1 MSVAVVL
8 KGYPRL
14 SETFIAQE
22 IYSLEREG
30 IELQLV
36 SLRHPTDPHTHPI
49 HSKIHSAV
57 NYLPEYLYQEP
68 VRVWNS
74 WRIAR
79 QLAGSPRAR
88 QIWLADLRRDFSV
101 NRIRRFGQ
109 SMVLAAELSK
119 NTRHLYAHFLHTPA
133 SVTRYAATIRH
144 LPWSFSAHAKD
155 IWTTP
160 QWEKTEKLADCAWAV
175 TCTENGYQH
184 LAALS
189 NTECSHLHRL
199 YHGLD
204 GDLFADP
211 GPSSSDRDG
220 SDPDSPVR
228 ILSVGRAVQKKG
240 FDVLLRALAELPDK
254 LHWEWRHAGGGE
266 QLNSLKAI
274 AAELSLAKHIQW
286 LGPLPSREILGWY
299 RDSDLFVLPSRIAS
313 SGDRDGLPNVLMEA
327 ASQRLA
333 SISCALPGIQE
344 FIETEHHGLLV
355 PADNATMLSQAICRA
370 VSSPA
375 LRRQLGHAALQRLRQ
390 DFDHASNI
398 KPLLALLNP
407 AGKPH

>member
-22 IYSLEREG
+22 IYTLEREG

-49 HSKIHSAV
+49 HSKIQSPV

-68 VRVWNS
+68 VRVWHS

-79 QLAGSPRAR
+79 QFAGYHRAR
-88 QIWLADLRRDFSV
+88 QIWLADLKRDFSV

-119 NTRHLYAHFLHTPA
+119 KTKHLYAHFLHTPA
-133 SVTRYAATIRH
+133 SVTRYAATIRR

-160 QWEKTEKLADCAWAV
+160 KWEKTEKLADCTWAV

-184 LAALS
+184 LAALA
-189 NTECSHLHRL
+189 NEGGHLHRL

-204 GDLFADP
+204 RDLFSDP
-211 GPSSSDRDG
+211 GPIASDRDG
-220 SDPDSPVR
+220 SDPDLPVR
-228 ILSVGRAVQKKG
+228 MLSVGRAVPKKG
-240 FDVLLRALAELPDK
+240 FDVLLRALAQLPGEI
-254 LHWEWRHAGGGE
+254 HWQWRHAGGGE
-266 QLNSLKAI
+266 QLHSLKAI
-274 AAELSLAKHIQW
+274 AAELGLAQHIQW
-286 LGPLPSREILGWY
+286 LGPLPSEQILHWY
-299 RDSDLFVLPSRIAS
+299 RDSDLFVLPSRITP

-344 FIETEHHGLLV
+344 FIETEHQGLLV
-355 PADNATMLSQAICRA
+355 PADDATMLSGAIHRA
-370 VSSPA
+370 VTHPA
-375 LRRQLGHAALQRLRQ
+375 LRRQLGLAALQRLSE

-398 KPLLALLNP
+398 KPLLALLSS
-407 AGKPH
+407 ASKSR